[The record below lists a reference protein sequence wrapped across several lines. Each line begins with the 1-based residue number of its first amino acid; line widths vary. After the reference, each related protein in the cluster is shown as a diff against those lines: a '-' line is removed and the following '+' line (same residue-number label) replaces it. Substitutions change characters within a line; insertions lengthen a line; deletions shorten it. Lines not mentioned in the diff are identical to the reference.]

1 MKTAF
6 DELISRLGITEE
18 RSGNFLDR
26 SIETS
31 QTENSK
37 KTTTQNIQKL
47 QETTKGITY
56 VQQEYQKREERK
68 EQKKYL
74 K

>member
-47 QETTKGITY
+47 
-56 VQQEYQKREERK
+56 
-68 EQKKYL
+68 
-74 K
+74 